1 MTSDKALVFGATGAL
16 GSGIVQHLELQG
28 VAVVQVTRGERIPSG
43 WLTMNSDFQ
52 MSGLSDEKFSRVI
65 WAQGANA
72 SGGLGQGLVA
82 ELDVL
87 LSANVKAIAATAIQL
102 LEEERLVPHA
112 RMCILSSVW
121 QDLAR
126 PDKIAYITSK
136 AAVGGLMRALAVDL
150 GAKGIA
156 INAILPGVIDTPMSR
171 EFLGVEGIA
180 NVERDSA
187 ITSLATIED
196 VARATAWLT
205 SSDARGITG
214 QSIHLDQGWGI
225 KRNV

>member
-1 MTSDKALVFGATGAL
+1 MASDKALVFGATGAL
-16 GSGIVQHLELQG
+16 GAGIVQHLELQG
-28 VAVVQVTRGERIPSG
+28 VGVVQVTRSERVPSG
-43 WLTMNSDFQ
+43 WLSMNSDFQ
-52 MSGLSDEKFSRVI
+52 ISGLSAEKFSRVI

-72 SGGLGQGLVA
+72 SGGLDQELVA
-82 ELDVL
+82 QLDVL
-87 LSANVKAIAATAIQL
+87 LSVNVKAIAATAFQL
-102 LEEERLVPHA
+102 LEEDRLVPHA

-171 EFLGVEGIA
+171 EYLGVEGIA
-180 NVERDSA
+180 NVESDSA
-187 ITSLATIED
+187 ITSLATVED